1 MSTDTKDFVQWF
13 RSAAPYIHSHRGKTF
28 VLHFEGQLINDD
40 HFPHLIHDIA
50 LLNSLGIRMVIVN
63 GARQQIE
70 NLLLERKLKTQFVRE
85 FRVTSEDVLVSVKE
99 AVGAAMIHIEALLSM
114 GLANSPMAD
123 AEIKVTSGNFVTAR
137 PVGVLDGIDLI
148 YTGKVRRIDACSIAN
163 KLNNG
168 EIVLVSSLGY
178 SPTGEVFNLAS
189 IDVAAEI
196 AIGLKADKSIF
207 LVPGEG
213 LKDKNGEFIHQLTQK
228 EGERI
233 VAEPDYDSSAHQQLV
248 AGLKA
253 SNEGVERIHFVNQ
266 EIDGCLLLELF
277 SRDGIGTLLSAKPFD
292 HIRPATID
300 DIGGILELIKPL
312 EVQGILV
319 RRQREKMEMEVEDYT
334 VLVRDGAVI
343 ACAALHV
350 DESESIAELA
360 CLVVSEEYQRLSKG
374 EELYLVL
381 EKNAVNKGVKKIFL
395 LTTQTTH
402 WFLERGFSETT
413 MEDLSL
419 AKQQLYNYK
428 RNSKVLIKD
437 IGS

>member
-13 RSAAPYIHSHRGKTF
+13 RSAAPYIHAHRGKTF

-70 NLLLERKLKTQFVRE
+70 DLLLERKLKTQFVRE

-114 GLANSPMAD
+114 GLPNSPMAD

-137 PVGVLDGIDLI
+137 PVGVLDGIDLQ

-189 IDVAAEI
+189 IDVAVEI

-233 VAEPDYDSSAHQQLV
+233 VTEPDHDSSAHQQLV

-277 SRDGIGTLLSAKPFD
+277 SRDGIGTLLSAEPFD

-312 EVQGILV
+312 EVRGILV
-319 RRQREKMEMEVEDYT
+319 RRQREKMELEVEDYT